1 MPLKHYVLFCQTS
14 VLDNMEM
21 ERELFSDLK
30 NIIKNQFGSENTL
43 QSQLFHSTVVF
54 YLDSLVLKLKVH
66 E

>member
-1 MPLKHYVLFCQTS
+1 
-14 VLDNMEM
+14 MEM

-54 YLDSLVLKLKVH
+54 HLDSLVLKLKVH